1 MARVCNAFCS
11 FLAMALSVA
20 EMATKPRPSSERP
33 TMTIRLTSSADPRL
47 SRRFR
52 RERLT
57 FFIVSP
63 QSQPVGLLV
72 LLLCPRRLQCL
83 VTPCSVVMVYSMQSL
98 VSRCAVGWM
107 ALVTS
112 HGEFPEQL
120 LPA

>member
-1 MARVCNAFCS
+1 MACVCNAFCS
-11 FLAMALSVA
+11 FLAMAVSVS

-63 QSQPVGLLV
+63 QSQLVGLLV
-72 LLLCPRRLQCL
+72 LLLCPKRLQCL
-83 VTPCSVVMVYSMQSL
+83 TTPVSL
-98 VSRCAVGWM
+98 TIEYVIHSFEI
-107 ALVTS
+107 
-112 HGEFPEQL
+112 GEV
-120 LPA
+120 